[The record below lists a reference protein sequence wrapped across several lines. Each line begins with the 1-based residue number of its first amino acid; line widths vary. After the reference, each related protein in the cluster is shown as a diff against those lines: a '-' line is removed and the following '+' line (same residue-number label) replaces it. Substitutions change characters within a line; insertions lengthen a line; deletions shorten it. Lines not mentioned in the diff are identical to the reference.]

1 MLPTM
6 TAVMPAVRIL
16 TADDLEGVVDLVTVC
31 EIAENGETDHELVD
45 WIRGARKDHYR
56 LFGIDDADGLA
67 GFALLECER
76 GHVGLEA
83 EIRVRPGL
91 DYSIADPML
100 TLVREAAARYD
111 ATMPVHIM
119 TNSTALHQQRWLL
132 AHGAREIRHFWR
144 MSIDFDDAQLAVPE
158 PPDGVV
164 VRLARDEEADLRQ
177 IFSLVDTAFAEHFGH
192 TDERTYETWIDN
204 WRSRQG
210 FDLSLWWVAEL
221 DNDPVAALLGMTFP
235 GYGHVGTL
243 GTLKAA
249 RGRGIGAHLLRT
261 AFADFHTRGFRK
273 VTLGVD
279 SENGTGAVRLYESV
293 GMKAVNDWPLFEFDP
308 LPKV

>member
-16 TADDLEGVVDLVTVC
+16 TADDLDDVVDLATVA
-31 EIAENGETDHELVD
+31 EIAEVGETDDELTE
-45 WIRGARKDHYR
+45 WLRGARTDTYR

-67 GFALLECER
+67 GYAILECQR

-91 DYSIADPML
+91 DYSLADSML
-100 TLVREAAARYD
+100 ALVRKAAAEFDD
-111 ATMPVHIM
+111 AKPVHIM
-119 TNSTALHQQRWLL
+119 TNSTAHQLQRWLL

-144 MSIDFDDAQLAVPE
+144 MSIEFDDTRPAL
-158 PPDGVV
+158 PDAPAGVV
-164 VRLARDEEADLRQ
+164 LRRARDEEDDLRL
-177 IFSLVDTAFAEHFGH
+177 IFALVDTAFAEHFGH
-192 TDERTYETWIDN
+192 TDERTYEAWIEN
-204 WRSRQG
+204 WRARQG

-221 DNDPVAALLGMTFP
+221 DGEPVAALLGMTFP
-235 GYGHVGTL
+235 GNGHVGTL

-249 RGRGIGAHLLRT
+249 RGRGIGTYLLRT
-261 AFADFHTRGFRK
+261 SFAEFHDRGYRK

-293 GMKAVNDWPLFEFDP
+293 GMTAVNDWPLFELDP
-308 LPKV
+308 LRRV